1 MLQMRTA
8 ARMRPH
14 AVDSS
19 ELSSFRT
26 QTLGRKHY
34 LPRDPRLGG
43 LLLALCDL
51 AVFAAVMALVVML
64 LAPSS
69 AALFSTS
76 WPHFAVTSVLSFI
89 VAHSL
94 ARSYDLEGA
103 THESLFDFVIKP
115 AVLTCAATTLSYVV
129 EVWLGHSAVDGGL
142 ALGTAQFSAQFSPEH
157 YVIVFATLAMAGER
171 LLGYELLNRWQA
183 AGHLSTSVVV
193 FGADSIGQRLVK
205 VVREEYADSVE
216 IVGIFDDRVQ
226 RVPGQVQ
233 GIAVEGGLESLIEFV
248 KSAPAVDKVLIALPM
263 SAEGRIL
270 QLLTKLRSLA
280 VDVALVPDF
289 VGMRLDK
296 QIARDGYPPVL
307 SVLRKPQSD
316 LDWLAKRSFDFVASL
331 ALLIALSPLLALT
344 ALAIRLDSPGPIL
357 FRQPRLG
364 LNNKEFNVLKY
375 RSMYVEQS
383 DLAAREQTKRNDPR
397 VTRVGAWL
405 RRLSID
411 ELPQL
416 FNVLAGEMS
425 LVGPRPHALGMQVKD
440 RLCDEIVREYAV
452 RHRMRPG
459 ITGWAQVR
467 GLRGAVEEP
476 ALLEARV
483 HHDIYYIDNWSFLF
497 DLRILMMTV
506 VELVRPR
513 NAF

>member
-26 QTLGRKHY
+26 QTLARKHY

-43 LLLALCDL
+43 ILLALCDL
-51 AVFAAVMALVVML
+51 AVFAAVMMLVAML
-64 LAPSS
+64 LAPASTD
-69 AALFSTS
+69 LFTTS
-76 WPHFAVTSVLSFI
+76 WPHFALTGVLSFI
-89 VAHSL
+89 VVHSL
-94 ARSYDLEGA
+94 ARSYDLTGA
-103 THESLFDFVIKP
+103 VHASLFDFVIKP
-115 AVLTCAATTLSYVV
+115 AVLTCAATTFSYGV
-129 EVWLGHSAVDGGL
+129 EAWLRHSTVDGAAPGAGQL
-142 ALGTAQFSAQFSPEH
+142 APEH

-171 LLGYELLNRWQA
+171 LLGYGLLNRWQA

-193 FGADSIGQRLVK
+193 FGSDAIGQRLVK
-205 VVREEYADSVE
+205 LVREDYADSVSV
-216 IVGIFDDRVQ
+216 VGVFDDRVQ
-226 RVPGQVQ
+226 RSPGHVQ
-233 GIAVEGGLESLIEFV
+233 GIPVDGGLDALIEFV
-248 KSAPAVDKVLIALPM
+248 KSAPTVDKVLIALPM

-296 QIARDGYPPVL
+296 QIARDGSPPIV
-307 SVLRKPQSD
+307 SVLRKPQSE
-316 LDWLAKRSFDFVASL
+316 LDWLVKRSFDFVTSL
-331 ALLIALSPLLALT
+331 GLLIALSPLLALT
-344 ALAIRLDSPGPIL
+344 ALAIRLDSQGPVL

-364 LNNKEFNVLKY
+364 LNNKEFNVLKF

-383 DLAAREQTKRNDPR
+383 DLEAREQTKRNDAR

-416 FNVLAGEMS
+416 LNVLTGDMS

-467 GLRGAVEEP
+467 GLRGAVDEP
-476 ALLEARV
+476 ELLEARV
-483 HHDIYYIDNWSFLF
+483 NHDIYYIDNWSFFF
-497 DLRILMMTV
+497 DLRILVMTV
-506 VELVRPR
+506 VELIRPR

>member
-19 ELSSFRT
+19 NLTSFQT
-26 QTLGRKHY
+26 QSFGRKHY
-34 LPRDPRLGG
+34 IPRDPRLGG
-43 LLLALCDL
+43 ILLALCDL
-51 AVFAAVMALVVML
+51 VVFAAVMAAVAAL
-64 LAPSS
+64 LAPTDASP
-69 AALFSTS
+69 FFTT
-76 WPHFAVTSVLSFI
+76 WPHFAVTSALSFI
-89 VAHSL
+89 VVHTL
-94 ARSYDLEGA
+94 AKSYDLNGA
-103 THESLFDFVIKP
+103 PRAAHHRSLFDFVVKP
-115 AVLTCAATTLSYVV
+115 AILTCAAVTFAYLV
-129 EVWLGHSAVDGGL
+129 ETSLGSSGL
-142 ALGTAQFSAQFSPEH
+142 AGGAPIATGELSPEH
-157 YVIVFATLAMAGER
+157 YVIVLATLAIAGER
-171 LLGYELLNRWQA
+171 SLGYGLLNRWQA

-193 FGADSIGQRLVK
+193 FGADAIGQRLVK
-205 VVREEYADSVE
+205 VVREEYSGSVD
-216 IVGIFDDRVQ
+216 ILGVFDDRIR
-226 RVPGQVQ
+226 RVPNQIQ

-248 KSAPAVDKVLIALPM
+248 KAVPSVDKVLIALPM

-289 VGMRLDK
+289 VGMSLDK
-296 QIARDGYPPVL
+296 QIVRDAYPPIL
-307 SVLRKPQSD
+307 SVVRKPQSE
-316 LDWLAKRSFDFVASL
+316 LDWLVKRSFDFAASL
-331 ALLIALSPLLALT
+331 FLLIALSPLLALT

-364 LNNKEFNVLKY
+364 LNNKEFDVLKF

-383 DLAAREQTKRNDPR
+383 DLEAREQTKRNDSR

-416 FNVLAGEMS
+416 LNVLAGDMS

-452 RHRMRPG
+452 RHRMKPG

-483 HHDIYYIDNWSFLF
+483 NHDIYYIDNWSFFF
-497 DLRILMMTV
+497 DLRILVMTV
-506 VELVRPR
+506 IELVRPR

>member
-1 MLQMRTA
+1 
-8 ARMRPH
+8 MRPH

-19 ELSSFRT
+19 ELTSLRART
-26 QTLGRKHY
+26 STRKHY

-51 AVFAAVMALVVML
+51 VVFAAVMTLVAML
-64 LAPSS
+64 LA
-69 AALFSTS
+69 ADGAMFSTS
-76 WPHFAVTSVLSFI
+76 WPHFALTSALSF
-89 VAHSL
+89 VVVHSL
-94 ARSYDLEGA
+94 ARSYDLSGA
-103 THESLFDFVIKP
+103 VHASLFDFVTKP
-115 AVLTCAATTLSYVV
+115 AILTCAATTFSYLV
-129 EVWLGHSAVDGGL
+129 EAWLGRSGTAAPAAVDL
-142 ALGTAQFSAQFSPEH
+142 ARLSPEH
-157 YVIVFATLAMAGER
+157 YAIVFATLAMAGER
-171 LLGYELLNRWQA
+171 LVGYGLLNRWQA

-193 FGADSIGQRLVK
+193 FGADTIGQRLVK
-205 VVREEYADSVE
+205 VVREEYADKVQ
-216 IVGIFDDRVQ
+216 IVGIYDDRIQ
-226 RVPGQVQ
+226 RVPAQVQ
-233 GIAVEGGLESLIEFV
+233 GIPVEGGLDALIEFV
-248 KSAPAVDKVLIALPM
+248 KTAGSVDKVLIALPM

-270 QLLTKLRSLA
+270 QLLARLRSLA

-289 VGMRLDK
+289 VGMRLNRQFAK
-296 QIARDGYPPVL
+296 DGQPPLL
-307 SVLRKPQSD
+307 SVLRRPQSE
-316 LDWLAKRSFDFVASL
+316 LDWLMKRCFDFVTSL
-331 ALLIALSPLLALT
+331 ALLIALSPVLAAT

-364 LNNKEFNVLKY
+364 LNNRQFNVLKF

-383 DLAAREQTKRNDPR
+383 DLEAREQTRRNDAR
-397 VTRVGAWL
+397 VTRVGSWI

-411 ELPQL
+411 ELPQIL
-416 FNVLAGEMS
+416 NVLKGDMS

-467 GLRGAVEEP
+467 GLRGAVDEP

-483 HHDIYYIDNWSFLF
+483 NHDIYYIDNWSFFF
-497 DLRILMMTV
+497 DLRILAMTV

>member
-26 QTLGRKHY
+26 QTLARKHY

-43 LLLALCDL
+43 ILLALCDL
-51 AVFAAVMALVVML
+51 AVFAAVMALVAML
-64 LAPSS
+64 LAPAS
-69 AALFSTS
+69 ADLFATS
-76 WPHFAVTSVLSFI
+76 WPHFALTSVLSFI

-103 THESLFDFVIKP
+103 AHASLFDFVIKP
-115 AVLTCAATTLSYVV
+115 AVLTCAATTFSYGI
-129 EVWLGHSAVDGGL
+129 EAWLGHSAVDGG
-142 ALGTAQFSAQFSPEH
+142 TAFSFAQLSPEH

-171 LLGYELLNRWQA
+171 LLGYGLLNRWQA

-193 FGADSIGQRLVK
+193 FGADAIGQRLVK
-205 VVREEYADSVE
+205 VVHEDYPDSVSV
-216 IVGIFDDRVQ
+216 VGVFDDRVQ
-226 RVPGQVQ
+226 RVPGHVQ
-233 GIAVEGGLESLIEFV
+233 GIPVDGGIDALIEFV
-248 KSAPAVDKVLIALPM
+248 KATPAVDKVLIALPM

-296 QIARDGYPPVL
+296 QIASDGSPPIV
-307 SVLRKPQSD
+307 SVLRRPQSE
-316 LDWLAKRSFDFVASL
+316 LDWLVKRSFDFATSL
-331 ALLIALSPLLALT
+331 GLLIALSPLLALT
-344 ALAIRLDSPGPIL
+344 ALGIRLDSPGPIL

-364 LNNKEFNVLKY
+364 LNNREFNVLKF

-383 DLAAREQTKRNDPR
+383 DLEAREQTKRNDAR

-416 FNVLAGEMS
+416 FNVLAGDMS

-467 GLRGAVEEP
+467 GLRGAVDEP

-483 HHDIYYIDNWSFLF
+483 NHDIYYIDNWSFFF
-497 DLRILMMTV
+497 DLRILVMTV
-506 VELVRPR
+506 VELIRPR